1 MGILSSFNKLIKSH
15 SARMIWYRVAIVISS
30 LAIFVTTYLLMLPA
44 STTTG
49 ATEITKLG
57 NGVQKAIT
65 YDKDGK
71 LRINVNNIYRID
83 AYLGAD
89 AWCGGEHDHY
99 NQSGLIDGVL
109 NNASNNTVLIRLR
122 YPDGRDPGRNLG
134 KYLFA
139 DLNQG
144 MSIDEFKPWY
154 IRGPVGTSVANYR
167 KNNDYHGN
175 IDFSH
180 WIAIRVEC
188 YKASQYDA
196 SLRNGGSA
204 YEYYSVQQVFGTV
217 DKEQPNYEDDMV
229 KKLSLSNSTEKGFIL
244 LVRKSFI
251 NAPTTLYSGDVT
263 QMYIPQA
270 GYLNGGAGY
279 DVLGAGLQYYNDNV
293 YEPGR
298 DCLVDFNQEPFARRL
313 TGSAG
318 ATDPMYD
325 GIYSTYS
332 GDQGTINGSSVG
344 DGGQNRIGFV
354 TFSLWKDQL
363 DSKNSGALKND
374 KEAVNDIKFKL
385 FDYSESINMSKDNA
399 ELTNEADKDNI
410 RTIAPFYSFRYNGN
424 FYADFGRNTYR
435 PQLFWWNNYTPCN
448 CTNIIR
454 GTCHH
459 AESNRDTGKASYLH
473 NPVHPA
479 DEESPNDRRYDIEA
493 FHKYHSTVEYNL
505 VNGYPVLDFTR
516 DANYQPVPEYFLSDT
531 ANASGYYP
539 FSVTSGKF
547 AGAAPSNNYNLTAEE
562 RSLAYLFGGVGD
574 HAVTVYNPTNSILQY
589 DESTGRYHYNS
600 AQNAIDY
607 DKENNVFHVRD
618 YVESGE
624 FGALDSKQTF
634 DFFPFNYGGG
644 YVTGTE
650 FKNGTLREKTFNDSA
665 ILENA
670 SSSVWNDTDAST
682 VRYNNI
688 NYWFGM
694 TMEFNFTQNKDGQHI
709 IKNEKGEIVSRTDML
724 FTFSGDD
731 DVWVFIDDVLVLD
744 LGGTHSIVDGS
755 INFATGQISQ
765 AFGTQASKTYTTTL
779 YDCFERAGK
788 IVKNED
794 GSPKGWKKVG
804 STKRSGDT
812 YIFEDYSIHNLKFFY
827 TERGGYVANNSIEF
841 FMSTFADNSLLVEKQ
856 VESKT
861 NYLELNKD
869 QQDYSFRVLRSDK
882 DGNLMT
888 NGNDY
893 ISLFKE
899 NDSFVIRSYDD
910 DGAQVD
916 IPSSVG
922 ANGIFKLKHGQTAIF
937 DKMFERTTTA
947 TDNEVKYYVVQ
958 EILPNGQVYQYT
970 VSSSLN
976 GKNNNL
982 LVNKGATDTTYTS
995 DGAGSTAETNHV
1007 KFTNTVNAQHS
1018 IEIIK
1023 NLDLAGFGSTGDYG
1037 AGLTA
1042 NSEFDIQVKINNV
1055 LLPVGTEYYVYNLN
1069 SEGAVIDGTERSA
1082 TVATEGIVKIKNKQK
1097 VVIKGLL
1104 EGTKFDV
1111 KEIFDGVVKGY
1122 IITYTPVVNTGSG
1135 NCTTTSNGVS
1145 GTLTKP
1151 NSSDTTAAVVTITIN
1166 NTRNGVTTKIPLS
1179 KELANS
1185 KQLSGSP
1192 SFVFNFKLEEILS
1205 NNPKAELSTSTINN
1219 GSITFTFDGAPSSKN
1234 FSDSDVFTLIYPDN
1248 FEVGTVTKYYRIQEL
1263 EPADKLSFVSYDKSI
1278 YVLAV
1283 SITKANDG
1291 KLSLAQSLIK
1301 YDNANDKSG
1310 VVISGNNPTASFVNT
1325 IDLYNLPTTGANI
1338 FLNTRTFVLIGSMIL
1353 LGGLLAVAV
1362 FVKKRKNAKV

>member
-30 LAIFVTTYLLMLPA
+30 LAIFVTTYMLMLPA

-49 ATEITKLG
+49 ATEITQLG
-57 NGVQKAIT
+57 NGINKAIT

-71 LRINVNNIYRID
+71 LKINVNNIYRID

-89 AWCGGEHDHY
+89 AWCGGIHDHEGQ
-99 NQSGLIDGVL
+99 NGLIDGVL

-122 YPDGRDPGRNLG
+122 YPNGTSTGRNLG
-134 KYLFA
+134 QYLFA
-139 DLNQG
+139 DLNKG
-144 MSIDEFKPWY
+144 MSVDAFKPWY
-154 IRGPVGTSVANYR
+154 TGGGVGTSVANYQ
-167 KNNDYHGN
+167 KGN
-175 IDFSH
+175 GHEGNVDFSQ

-188 YKASQYDA
+188 YKASQYDS

-217 DKEQPNYEDDMV
+217 DRGQPNFEDDMV

-251 NAPTTLYSGDVT
+251 NAPTTLYSGNVT

-270 GYLNGGAGY
+270 GYYNGGAGY

-332 GDQGTINGSSVG
+332 GDQGAINGASVG

-354 TFSLWKDQL
+354 TFSLWQDQL
-363 DSKNSGALKND
+363 DSKNSGAKEYD
-374 KEAVNDIKFKL
+374 KEAVKDIDFKL
-385 FDYSESINMSKDNA
+385 FDYSEFINLSKDNA
-399 ELTNEADKDNI
+399 TLTNEADKGNI

-424 FYADFGRNTYR
+424 FYADFQRNTYR

-448 CTNIIR
+448 CTNIIG

-459 AESNRDTGKASYLH
+459 AASNRDTGAEAYLH
-473 NPVHPA
+473 NPVHPD

-516 DANYQPVPEYFLSDT
+516 DANYQPVPEYLLSDT
-531 ANASGYYP
+531 AGASTFYP

-574 HAVTVYNPTNSILQY
+574 HAVTIYNPTNSILQY
-589 DESTGRYHYNS
+589 DENTGRYYYNS
-600 AQNAIDY
+600 AENAIDY
-607 DKENNVFHVRD
+607 DKENNVFHIRD

-650 FKNGTLREKTFNDSA
+650 FKDGTLREKTYNDSA
-665 ILENA
+665 IIENA

-688 NYWFGM
+688 DYWFGM
-694 TMEFNFTQNKDGQHI
+694 TMEFKFTQSKDGQHI
-709 IKNEKGEIVSRTDML
+709 IKDDEGNVKSQKDML
-724 FTFSGDD
+724 FSFSGDD
-731 DVWVFIDDVLVLD
+731 DVWVFVDDVLVLD
-744 LGGTHSIVDGS
+744 LGGTHSIVNGS
-755 INFATGQISQ
+755 INFATGEIKQ

-779 YDCFERAGK
+779 YECFERAGK

-794 GSPKGWKKVG
+794 GSPKGWEKVG
-804 STKRSGDT
+804 DT
-812 YIFEDYSIHNLKFFY
+812 FILEDYSIHNLKFFY
-827 TERGGYVANNSIEF
+827 TERGGFVANNSIEF
-841 FMSTFADNSLLVEKQ
+841 YMSTFANNSLLVEKQ
-856 VESKT
+856 VESK
-861 NYLELNKD
+861 NDYLDLNKD
-869 QQDYSFRVLRSDK
+869 QQEYSFRVLRSDK
-882 DGNLMT
+882 DGNLMM

-899 NDSFVIRSYDD
+899 NDSFIIRSYDD

-916 IPSSVG
+916 IPASVG

-947 TDNEVKYYVVQ
+947 TDSEVKYYVVQ

-976 GKNNNL
+976 GINTNL
-982 LVNKGATDTTYTS
+982 HINQGTTDTTYTS
-995 DGAGSTAETNHV
+995 NGAGSTAETSHV
-1007 KFTNTVNAQHS
+1007 KFTNTVDAQHS

-1042 NSEFDIQVKINNV
+1042 ESEFDIQVKINNI
-1055 LLPVGTEYYVYNLN
+1055 LLPVGTKYYVYNLN
-1069 SEGAVIDGTERSA
+1069 SEGAVIDGTESSA
-1082 TVATEGIVKIKNKQK
+1082 IVETEGIVKIKNKQK

-1104 EGTKFDV
+1104 EGTKFDI

-1122 IITYTPVVNTGSG
+1122 TITYAPVVNMGSG
-1135 NCTTTSNGVS
+1135 DCTTTSNGVS
-1145 GTLTKP
+1145 GTLAKP
-1151 NSSDTTAAVVTITIN
+1151 NSSDKTAAVVTITIN
-1166 NTRNGVTTKIPLS
+1166 NTRNGVTTKILLS

-1185 KQLSGSP
+1185 KQISGSP

-1219 GSITFTFDGAPSSKN
+1219 GSITFTFDGASSNNN
-1234 FSDSDVFTLIYPDN
+1234 FSDSDEFTLIYPDN
-1248 FEVGTVTKYYRIQEL
+1248 FEVGTTTKYYRIQEIIP
-1263 EPADKLSFVSYDKSI
+1263 EDKISFLIYDETV

-1283 SITKANDG
+1283 SITKTDDG
-1291 KLSLAQSLIK
+1291 ELSLAQALIK
-1301 YDNANDKSG
+1301 YDNANDTTG
-1310 VVISGNNPTASFVNT
+1310 VTVSGNNPTAAFVNS
-1325 IDLYNLPTTGANI
+1325 IDLYRLPTTGANI
-1338 FLNTRTFVLIGSMIL
+1338 FLNTRTFVLIGL
-1353 LGGLLAVAV
+1353 LVIMAVLSAV
-1362 FVKKRKNAKV
+1362 VVIVKKRRNANI